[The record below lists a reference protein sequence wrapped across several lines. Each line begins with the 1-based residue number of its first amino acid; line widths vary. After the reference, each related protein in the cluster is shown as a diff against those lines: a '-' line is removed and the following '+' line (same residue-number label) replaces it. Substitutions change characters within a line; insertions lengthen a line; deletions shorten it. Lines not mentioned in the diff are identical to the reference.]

1 MDRCCENSSSKNQ
14 FLRIGENFTCTK
26 KVDYNPMLV
35 MLPGLI
41 CDASIYAPQSAA
53 FGDSLAVEGYG
64 LCDSLPAMAD
74 IVLEQAPG
82 RFALFGHS
90 MGGRVALEVYRKAPE
105 RVTHL
110 ALVSTGIHPLGEN
123 EPASRAALQQVGYD
137 NGFEAL
143 VDQWLPPMVAQAN
156 RTNPA
161 IYDPLKAMCMRHSQA
176 QFDAQIQ
183 ALLARPEVKS
193 LLPQITCPTLV
204 MTGSEDGWA
213 PPAQHEG
220 IASAIPHSEL
230 VIAEGAGHMIQI
242 EAPDAVNA
250 AITDWLGRSVTI

>member
-1 MDRCCENSSSKNQ
+1 
-14 FLRIGENFTCTK
+14 
-26 KVDYNPMLV
+26 MLV

-53 FGDSLAVEGYG
+53 FSDSLAVEGYG
-64 LCDSLPAMAD
+64 LCDSLLGMAD
-74 IVLEQAPG
+74 IVLEQAPE

-90 MGGRVALEVYRKAPE
+90 MGGRIALEVYRKAPE

-110 ALVSTGIHPLGEN
+110 ALVSTGIHPVGAN
-123 EPASRAALQQVGYD
+123 EPANRAALQQVGHD

-143 VDQWLPPMVAQAN
+143 VDEWLPPMVADAN

-161 IYDPLKAMCMRHSQA
+161 IYDPLKAMCMRASQE
-176 QFDAQIQ
+176 QFDAQIK
-183 ALLARPEVKS
+183 ALLSRPEVES
-193 LLPQITCPTLV
+193 LLPQISCPTLV

-220 IASAIPHSEL
+220 IAAAIPDTQL
-230 VIAEGAGHMIQI
+230 VIVEGAGHMIQF
-242 EAPDAVNA
+242 EAPEAVNA
-250 AITDWLGRSVTI
+250 AIADWLSRSVTN